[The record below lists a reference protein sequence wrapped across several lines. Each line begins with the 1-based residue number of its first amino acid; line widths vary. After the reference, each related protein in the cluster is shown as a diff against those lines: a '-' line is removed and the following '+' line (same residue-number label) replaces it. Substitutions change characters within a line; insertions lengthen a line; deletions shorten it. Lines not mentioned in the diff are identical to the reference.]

1 MDNLAD
7 VLMTDLDISNVE
19 NEELIFEEEYKEE
32 GNMFELCVVGKI
44 LTEKNLNVRAMKS
57 KLADLWRPAM
67 GITIKALKPGI
78 FLFQF
83 YHKDDLKWMLS
94 NGPWSF
100 DGAMLVVNSIKMG
113 EDPTMVSLNEME
125 IWIQIYNLPVGFMA

>member
-1 MDNLAD
+1 MDNLD
-7 VLMTDLDISNVE
+7 VMMSDLDISNVE
-19 NEELIFEEEYKEE
+19 NEELVFEEGLEE
-32 GNMFELCVVGKI
+32 ESNKFELCLVGRF
-44 LTEKNLNVRAMKS
+44 LTEKNLNKRAMKS

-83 YHKDDLKWMLS
+83 YHNDDLKWMLS

-100 DGAMLVVNSIKMG
+100 D
-113 EDPTMVSLNEME
+113 
-125 IWIQIYNLPVGFMA
+125 